1 MKLGTRSRV
10 ALAAVALSSGALL
23 APAAPAAASSPC
35 VPDHCDL
42 LYIYYSDASL
52 THEVGES
59 AHGFCGDIE
68 QGVHTEYY
76 RVIRRTC

>member
-1 MKLGTRSRV
+1 MKLGTRSRI
-10 ALAAVALSSGALL
+10 ALAAVVLSGGALL
-23 APAAPAAASSPC
+23 APAGQATASSPC

-59 AHGFCGDIE
+59 EHGFCADFE
-68 QGVHTEYY
+68 QGVRTEYY
-76 RVIRRTC
+76 RVVRRTC